1 MSLKIIYIIFSDYD
15 QQNIFKKHAKLIFL
29 CAKKIDKYTFFN
41 VPDHVY
47 SEMVKLNGVEFK
59 SKQVVFEGVKTKHK
73 ECTLNKKN
81 SPDHQ
86 FKNHFLDVTYQYE
99 QNQGHQHHQQQQ
111 RQKEQ
116 HKH

>member
-29 CAKKIDKYTFFN
+29 CAKKKKDKYAFFN

-47 SEMVKLNGVEFK
+47 SEIVKLNGEEFK

-73 ECTLNKKN
+73 DRTLNKQN
-81 SPDHQ
+81 SPSIQ
-86 FKNHFLDVTYQYE
+86 KSFLRYYVST
-99 QNQGHQHHQQQQ
+99 
-111 RQKEQ
+111 
-116 HKH
+116 